1 MKQERYTDG
10 EKKREAGK
18 EWGAI
23 EKSARRAR
31 GGGDAMQR
39 GKLERVVERRR
50 RRRSEQER
58 ERKRAVSTRSNSFG
72 VSLEEARQK
81 EGDGEQN
88 KSNQGIFRRRD
99 VWPKSIRTP
108 SLPHSAPHSAD
119 TPSGRS
125 THTRRARASLH
136 LLPRKKATKC
146 GPRLSIKEKQTH
158 D

>member
-10 EKKREAGK
+10 EKERETGR
-18 EWGAI
+18 EGGAI

-31 GGGDAMQR
+31 GGGDATQR
-39 GKLERVVERRR
+39 EKLERAVERRR
-50 RRRSEQER
+50 RRTSER
-58 ERKRAVSTRSNSFG
+58 ERGRKRAVSTCSNSFG

-108 SLPHSAPHSAD
+108 SLPHSARHSAD

-125 THTRRARASLH
+125 THAHTHRARASLH
-136 LLPRKKATKC
+136 LLPRKKATKY
-146 GPRLSIKEKQTH
+146 GPRLLIKE
-158 D
+158 